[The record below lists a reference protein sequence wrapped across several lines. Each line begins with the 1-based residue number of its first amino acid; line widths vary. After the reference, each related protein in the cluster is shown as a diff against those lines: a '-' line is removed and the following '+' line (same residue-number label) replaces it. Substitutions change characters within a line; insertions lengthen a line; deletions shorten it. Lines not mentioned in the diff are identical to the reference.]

1 MAAVKHSRQREAIL
15 TELRSRKDHPTAE
28 ELYLSL
34 KPNLPNLSLGTVYRN
49 LNMLACDGVILRIS
63 FKGADR
69 FDGHKTL
76 HYHFRCLECGK
87 VYDIDMP
94 TFDGINLKAQAFA
107 KGHINSH
114 ELVFSGVCDEC
125 LGAKE
130 N

>member
-1 MAAVKHSRQREAIL
+1 MPQVRKSRQRDAIL
-15 TELRSRKDHPTAE
+15 QNLQQRCDHPTAM
-28 ELYLSL
+28 ELYLSVRAEM
-34 KPNLPNLSLGTVYRN
+34 PNLSLGTVYRN

-69 FDGHKTL
+69 FDGNKML

-107 KGHINSH
+107 KGRINSH

-125 LGAKE
+125 LDAEK